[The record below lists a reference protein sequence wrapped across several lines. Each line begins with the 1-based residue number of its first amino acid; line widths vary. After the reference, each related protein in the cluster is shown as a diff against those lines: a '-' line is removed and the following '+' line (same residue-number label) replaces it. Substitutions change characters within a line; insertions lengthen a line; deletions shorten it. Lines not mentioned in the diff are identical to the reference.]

1 MRGFR
6 LEGEAADTAETIQ
19 MWDQEVGVEA
29 YTGAALELSSAGG
42 GIPMRVLR
50 ALSCLKLDLESS
62 PESSGGKVMGLGRV
76 MGSEG
81 VEAAF
86 REERG
91 SLDSRAFYMLR
102 GALPTDEV
110 GSIVEAAAK
119 IPVETEPDTVDH
131 FPSHH
136 VSLVSGGK
144 LVGDADLAKLVE
156 PLVDKT
162 LLPWV
167 R

>member
-1 MRGFR
+1 
-6 LEGEAADTAETIQ
+6 

-50 ALSCLKLDLESS
+50 ALSSLKLDLESS

-76 MGSEG
+76 MGGEG
-81 VEAAF
+81 AF

-144 LVGDADLAKLVE
+144 LVGDTDLAKLVE
-156 PLVDKT
+156 PLVENT